1 MERGHR
7 QTEITSRSCGV
18 TAVFDESLLQPLF
31 ANDRAGTR
39 DAPQPTRAAAIRS
52 THTIRAMIMATT
64 EALAPQV
71 SHLPRAGEQAVPEVI
86 TARNSRLFQGSGGWY
101 FSTREKVTLGPFPAP
116 ESAEAAVADFMM
128 FIKSAPP
135 RVINVFKG
143 RLRPP
148 PASGSA
154 ASYG

>member
-1 MERGHR
+1 M
-7 QTEITSRSCGV
+7 

-52 THTIRAMIMATT
+52 TYTIQAMVMATT
-64 EALAPQV
+64 ETLASQV
-71 SHLPRAGEQAVPEVI
+71 SHLPRAGEHAVPEVV
-86 TARNSRLFQGSGGWY
+86 TARNSRVFQNAGGWY
-101 FSTREKVTLGPFPAP
+101 FSTREKVILGPFPAP
-116 ESAEAAVADFMM
+116 ERAEAAVADFLM

-143 RLRPP
+143 GQRPP
-148 PASGSA
+148 TAFGSA
-154 ASYG
+154 ATYGALG